1 MANFRKQTTYF
12 KKLKLSKK
20 KVINTKYSPNQVFKA
35 EK

>member
-20 KVINTKYSPNQVFKA
+20 VINTKYSPNQVFKA